1 MLKVGTTKPGLS
13 QQVFVEQPFVGAPGG
28 APHPGMPA
36 QAAVGSPQLT
46 HAAWLHVGAESA
58 AAIVKVVLIPVG
70 NWNAKP
76 SAVSHG
82 VCIQL
87 PDCPPQSASLLHGLS
102 ALLVELVWQ
111 IFGPATPTSW
121 YVFGMG

>member
-1 MLKVGTTKPGLS
+1 MLKVGTTKPGVS
-13 QQVFVEQPFVGAPGG
+13 QQVFFAQLFVGAPGG
-28 APHPGMPA
+28 VPQPGMPA

-76 SAVSHG
+76 SAVTHG

-102 ALLVELVWQ
+102 ALLAEFV
-111 IFGPATPTSW
+111 
-121 YVFGMG
+121 